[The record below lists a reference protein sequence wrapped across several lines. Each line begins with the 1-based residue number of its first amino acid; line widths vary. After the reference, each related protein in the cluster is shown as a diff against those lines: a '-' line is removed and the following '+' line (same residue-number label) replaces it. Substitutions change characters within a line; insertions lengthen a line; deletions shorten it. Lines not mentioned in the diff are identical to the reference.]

1 MLKSTQFVIR
11 MWLALSCC
19 IASAASAAHAA
30 RGVEPA
36 DIERI
41 VDAVA
46 RPLQDKYGIPGLA
59 IAVTVDGRHYF
70 YNYGV
75 ASKATR
81 QPVTDRTLFEIGSLS
96 KTFTATLAAYAQE
109 GGELSFADSVSRYLP
124 ALQGSSFDRISLLN
138 MGTQTSGLP
147 LFVPDRIANTAE
159 LLDYLKSWRPK
170 HTPGTHRVYSNLGI
184 GTLGVIAAASMNERF
199 EALIEKNL
207 FPEFR
212 MTHSYIDVPAEQSGD
227 YAQGYTKQDTPIRL
241 KAGMLA
247 SEAYGVRSCT
257 SDLIKFIDANMGL
270 VPLSDKWARALDA
283 THVGYYDAGGMI
295 QSLIWEQYPYP
306 VSLDKLLAGNDLI
319 GKDVAAKPFNPSLP
333 PKRDAWIN
341 KTGSTHGF
349 STYAAFVPSKKVG
362 VVILAN
368 KSYPLS
374 ERVTAGYKIVD
385 SIVRAERSGH
395 PSLPQDQQ

>member
-1 MLKSTQFVIR
+1 MRMSTQFVIR

-19 IASAASAAHAA
+19 IATAAHAA
-30 RGVEPA
+30 RGIEPA
-36 DIERI
+36 DVERI

-46 RPLQDKYGIPGLA
+46 QPLQQKHGIPGLA
-59 IAVTVDGRHYF
+59 IAVSIDGRHYF

-81 QPVTDRTLFEIGSLS
+81 RPVTGRTLFEIGSLG

-124 ALQGSSFDRISLLN
+124 SLQGSSFDRISLLN

-147 LFVPDRIANTAE
+147 LFVPDTITNTAE
-159 LLDYLKSWRPK
+159 LLDYLKNWRPE

-184 GTLGVIAAASMNERF
+184 GTLGMIAAASMNERF
-199 EALIEKNL
+199 ETLIEKNL

-212 MTHSYIDVPAEQSGD
+212 MTHSYIDVPAEQRGD
-227 YAQGYTKQDTPIRL
+227 YAQGYTKQDAPIRL
-241 KAGMLA
+241 KAGVLA

-257 SDLIKFIDANMGL
+257 TDLIRFVDANMGL
-270 VPLSDKWARALDA
+270 VPLSEKWGRAMKA
-283 THVGYYDAGGMI
+283 THVGYYDADGMI

-306 VSLDKLLAGNDLI
+306 ASLDKLLSGNDLI
-319 GKDVAAKPFNPSLP
+319 GKDVVAKPFNPPLP
-333 PKRDAWIN
+333 PKQDVWIN
-341 KTGSTHGF
+341 KTGSTNGF
-349 STYAAFVPSKKVG
+349 STYVAFVPSKKVG

-368 KSYPLS
+368 KSYPLG
-374 ERVTAGYKIVD
+374 ERVTAGYTIVD
-385 SIVRAERSGH
+385 SIVRAER
-395 PSLPQDQQ
+395 